1 MTLTAFIQEHAQWIV
16 CGLIAIGGLVIYGFR
31 DLLRFSATRVWAI
44 SSVCFQESVR
54 RKIWLIALL
63 AVIGVF
69 IVSQLQRP
77 LDERDA
83 IRQTTKFCLF
93 ATGLVVTITAI
104 ILACT
109 NLPREIENRVIYTV
123 VTKPTTRMEIV
134 FGKILGFARISALIL
149 LIMGLFTFGYL
160 HFRAWQ
166 FNRDITERLAMK
178 NEVDQIAR
186 PTLEYYKEAGLL
198 TARVMA
204 NSDDMQ
210 IYGRAP
216 DLKSAKRYM
225 IGAGEGDMLAPFEV
239 KPIDLV
245 PVGATP
251 QQFPPGASGLRLHI
265 RLGADRIPGYV
276 DPQAKSALPPTVAA
290 PASSQPTVK
299 PPYILVQ
306 IFDANQNLLIPSREL
321 NSGKP
326 IEIDPKGQQETLV
339 VIPETPAQTLYKP
352 GSDLDKPIKFY
363 VQVAAASDGYE
374 FWSQDKPV
382 SIEVPYAPGNQPRFI
397 AGAIDPSTNKPQGP
411 IFRGREGTAGQQ
423 VRGGDPKT
431 APIAV
436 FRFNGA
442 VPEAGAKD
450 VAFEFKT
457 GIERSGAES
466 DSDESFTTMA
476 VSALNRDTGKE
487 SAPIDIALE
496 SNRQTFFTLPADL
509 LVSGNFDI
517 HIRCKS
523 VGHYLGVFPTSLGM
537 VQAQQGFDF
546 NLFKS
551 LLIMWLMAIL
561 VITVAIFTST
571 FLSWP
576 TAIVLTLVILLGRW
590 GVEQLGDATQPGIGN
605 MIAQDMGFTDPNKA
619 KVVSSVAE
627 ALAGGLN
634 MLSKVLPDISQFAA
648 TEDIERGLVVPTNK
662 LGAALEILLCYGLAT
677 IALAYVRLTWVEVA
691 P

>member
-31 DLLRFSATRVWAI
+31 DLLRFSGKRVWAI
-44 SSVCFQESVR
+44 SSVCFAESMR
-54 RKIWLIALL
+54 RKVWLITPL
-63 AVIGVF
+63 AIIGV
-69 IVSQLQRP
+69 IVVAQLQRP

-93 ATGLVVTITAI
+93 ATGLLVTITAV

-134 FGKILGFARISALIL
+134 FGKILGFARVSALIL
-149 LIMGLFTFGYL
+149 LIMGIFTFAYL

-166 FNRDITERLAMK
+166 FDRDIRDRLAL
-178 NEVDQIAR
+178 NSDVDLVAR
-186 PTLEYYKEAGLL
+186 PTLQYYKDAGLL

-204 NSDDMQ
+204 TSDDMQ
-210 IYGRAP
+210 IYAKLP
-216 DLKSAKRYM
+216 DPKSTKRYM

-245 PVGATP
+245 PVGASP
-251 QQFPPGASGLRLHI
+251 QDIPPGGSGLRLHI
-265 RLGADRIPGYV
+265 KMGADRIPGFV

-306 IFDANQNLLIPSREL
+306 VFDANQNVLIPSREM
-321 NSGKP
+321 NGGKP
-326 IEIDPKGQQETLV
+326 IEIDPTGQQETLV
-339 VIPETPAQTLYKP
+339 VIPPTPAQTIYKV
-352 GSDLDKPIKFY
+352 GSDLEKPVKFY
-363 VQVAAASDGYE
+363 VQIAAASEGYE
-374 FWSQDKPV
+374 FWSEDKPV
-382 SIEVPYAPGNQPRFI
+382 SIEVPFAPGNQPRFI
-397 AGAIDPSTNKPQGP
+397 AGAIDPTTNKPQAP

-431 APIAV
+431 SPVAV
-436 FRFNGA
+436 FRFTNA
-442 VPEAGAKD
+442 VPESGTKD
-450 VAFEFKT
+450 VAFEFKS

-466 DSDESFTTMA
+466 DSDESFTSMS

-487 SAPIDIALE
+487 SAPVDVALE
-496 SNRQTFFTLPADL
+496 SNRQTYFSLPADL
-509 LVSGNFDI
+509 LASGNFDI

-523 VGHYLGVFPTSLGM
+523 VGHYLGVFPTSLQM

-634 MLSKVLPDISQFAA
+634 KLSKVLPDISQFAA
-648 TEDIERGLVVPTNK
+648 TEDIERGLVVPANK
-662 LGAALEILLCYGLAT
+662 LGAAMEILLCYGLAT